1 MTTKGKASHDPGQAQ
16 VDSSAA
22 ATEANAS
29 STSASSSSAA
39 AADSDANEP
48 GEEKK
53 EKKVDREAA
62 KARRAAES
70 VTDYKHEKEIDLHKA
85 AAAVAALSSS
95 SAGKSEVL
103 FDGAL
108 AEAEV
113 TTLMDELDLPR
124 EQAEKFL
131 RRNGGNLAQALGAYL
146 AQ

>member
-1 MTTKGKASHDPGQAQ
+1 MTTEGTANTAPA
-16 VDSSAA
+16 DSGAN
-22 ATEANAS
+22 ATETNANVA
-29 STSASSSSAA
+29 SASSSSASA
-39 AADSDANEP
+39 TDSDAQEP
-48 GEEKK
+48 GGEKQ

-95 SAGKSEVL
+95 SSGKSEVL

-108 AEAEV
+108 VEADV

-131 RRNGGNLAQALGAYL
+131 RRNGGNLAQALSAYL
-146 AQ
+146 TQ